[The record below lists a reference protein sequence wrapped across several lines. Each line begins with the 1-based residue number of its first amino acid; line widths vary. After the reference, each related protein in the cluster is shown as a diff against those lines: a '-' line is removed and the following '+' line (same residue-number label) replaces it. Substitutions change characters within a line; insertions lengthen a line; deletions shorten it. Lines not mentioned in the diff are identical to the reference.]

1 MKIACLILAY
11 TGGPVLA
18 HSLPFLREAG
28 WDVYVHLDR
37 KADRA
42 RYASLLEASALT
54 FVDDPYEVFW
64 GGYSMVQAELR
75 LLKTAHE
82 AGPYDK
88 YLLISDDSFPV
99 LPPAHLAEHFNNPR
113 DQVTLVRQR
122 VESPFHR
129 RYREFYCYDHLSTAA
144 RSDGPRSCLVDE
156 DLEHRVAEVAVLRRI
171 GKKPLQIYFGS
182 QFWALS
188 RNSAELVMHTAEND
202 LHLAKSFQYAAL
214 PDELMV
220 QSILGNYKYK
230 EDQHTG
236 PMYADF
242 SMPFGPRKM
251 NAPADLPLDL
261 QAPHAFLRKIVPK
274 ATELLEHM
282 SNHLR
287 AGLTINGVDA
297 HEHKTRATPA
307 VLMGDRLLYRLT
319 APSASTA
326 PGPAWHGIE
335 SFGGRCYRWTAQ
347 EEISWQVPEL
357 PDLPEQCEKI
367 RFLITP
373 VIDSRAEFRQGCRLT
388 FDGQTQPLQLQ
399 EGNLTAEFPFPRP
412 CGGTVVLR
420 TPKLRSPHE
429 AFGMPD
435 QRKLGL
441 SIAT

>member
-1 MKIACLILAY
+1 MKIACLVLAY
-11 TGGPVLA
+11 TGAPVLA

-28 WDVYVHLDR
+28 WDVFVHLDR

-42 RYASLLEASALT
+42 RYASVLDSGALS

-75 LLKTAHE
+75 LLKVAHD

-99 LPPAHLAEHFNNPR
+99 LPPDHLAAHFRNSR
-113 DQVTLVRQR
+113 DQVILVRQR
-122 VESPFHR
+122 AESPFDR
-129 RYREFYCYDHLSTAA
+129 RYREFYCYDHLATTA
-144 RSDGPRSCLVDE
+144 RTNGPRSCLVDE
-156 DLEHRVAEVAVLRRI
+156 DLEHRIAEVAVLRRI
-171 GKKPLQIYFGS
+171 GKKPLSIYFGS
-182 QFWALS
+182 QFWALT
-188 RNSAELVMHTAEND
+188 RESAELVTRTAEND
-202 LHLAKSFQYAAL
+202 LHLAKSFQYSAL

-220 QSILGNYKYK
+220 QSILGNYKYQ
-230 EDQHTG
+230 ENQHSG

-242 SMPFGPRKM
+242 SMPFGPRVM
-251 NAPADLPLDL
+251 STPADLPLDL
-261 QAPHAFLRKIVPK
+261 QAPHAFLRKISPK
-274 ATELLEHM
+274 ATALLEHM
-282 SNHLR
+282 SSNLR
-287 AGLTINGVDA
+287 AGLTLHGVDA
-297 HEHKTRATPA
+297 QEHKARATPA
-307 VLMGDRLLYRLT
+307 VVVGDSLHYRLT

-335 SFGGRCYRWTAQ
+335 SFGGRTYRWTAL

-357 PDLPEQCEKI
+357 PDLPEHCAKI

-373 VIDSRAEFRQGCRLT
+373 VIDSRAEFRQACQLT
-388 FDGQTQPLQLQ
+388 FSGRTLPLQLQ
-399 EGNLTAEFPFPRP
+399 EGNLIAEFPYSRS
-412 CGGTVVLR
+412 CKGTVVLK

-429 AFGMPD
+429 ASGMPD